1 MKPIETGSTFRPG
14 VIGIVLLYSGL
25 ATLIFLLAYCN
36 LDSRPFWGDEAETA
50 LLAKNVL
57 KFGVPKVDDGV
68 NHISLHGDKFDAR
81 DGLWTWSPW
90 LQDYVTAASFAVF
103 GETTWAGRAPFAFIG
118 WLSVILLGF
127 VAWQA
132 YRRHRIAL
140 GAMLL
145 LGTSEVF
152 LLHIRQCRYYSI
164 TVLAE
169 IVLIYGLYQ
178 IITRNKGGAWFVLAA
193 LLVQFYCNYTCA
205 IANVP
210 VLIVLA
216 LRMFRQDRSVFL
228 TLLSSLGFFLLL
240 AVPWLLFTETWREGS
255 AEGRDTWTHL
265 LRFYAWQFH
274 FHFFPWCFLLL
285 PIGGYLVERF
295 GAKRINV
302 AQTSKSAD
310 LSGLGSRERDCRSE
324 AEARPEGPNER
335 ERASQSQVSKPADR
349 TTSHAVPIAE
359 NSTTRIK
366 SFEKYLL
373 FLMVLYV
380 PVLLIMPLAFSR
392 YLLPLLPIACLLVAA
407 WLFRYI
413 KWTALALVI
422 LMVQCLTNV
431 FAVATD
437 PFGKQYPVRSPFA
450 DFVFSSLL
458 PYEDRLTDL
467 LKFFGENARPGDVV
481 LSWDP
486 EFPLAFYTHLK
497 IIDGRLTSDPF
508 HPLPNWIL
516 PESATGDL
524 NQKHELPDALKPHYE
539 KIIVTVHNSTQVD
552 TIPEPEAY
560 ALQTA
565 ANMSPFVVYKL
576 KNEN

>member
-1 MKPIETGSTFRPG
+1 MNVETGSVFRPG
-14 VIGIVLLYSGL
+14 VIGIAVLYLGL
-25 ATLIFLLAYCN
+25 AALIFLLAFCN

-90 LQDYVTAASFAVF
+90 LQDYIAAASFAVF
-103 GETTWAGRAPFAFIG
+103 GETTWAGRVPFAFVG
-118 WLSVILLGF
+118 WLSVIALGF
-127 VAWQA
+127 VAWKI
-132 YRRHRIAL
+132 YGRHRVAL
-140 GAMLL
+140 SSMLL

-178 IITRNKGGAWFVLAA
+178 ILAKNKTGAWFIAAA
-193 LLVQFYCNYTCA
+193 LVVQFYCNYTCA

-216 LRMFRQDRSVFL
+216 LRLFRQDRVAL
-228 TLLSSLGFFLLL
+228 RPLLSSFAIFLLL
-240 AVPWLLFTETWREGS
+240 AVPWLLFTETWRQGS
-255 AEGRDTWTHL
+255 AEGHDTWTHL

-285 PIGGYLVERF
+285 PIGGWLAGRF
-295 GAKRINV
+295 GGKRDVGQESSVPVRAVSSRPSDRFNV
-302 AQTSKSAD
+302 STFQ
-310 LSGLGSRERDCRSE
+310 RF
-324 AEARPEGPNER
+324 NER
-335 ERASQSQVSKPADR
+335 TA
-349 TTSHAVPIAE
+349 
-359 NSTTRIK
+359 
-366 SFEKYLL
+366 FEHYLL
-373 FLMVLYV
+373 ALMALYV

-392 YLLPLLPIACLLVAA
+392 YLLPLLPIACLLVAV

-413 KWTALALVI
+413 KWTALAIVVLI
-422 LMVQCLTNV
+422 VQYLSNV

-437 PFGKQYPVRSPFA
+437 PFAKQYPVRSPFA

-458 PYEDRLTDL
+458 PYQDRLTDL
-467 LKFFGENARPGDVV
+467 LKFFGENARPGDVL

-486 EFPLAFYTHLK
+486 EFPLVFYTHFK
-497 IIDGRLTSDPF
+497 IVDGRLTPDPF
-508 HPLPNWIL
+508 HSLPNLIL

-524 NQKHELPDALKPHYE
+524 NEKHELPDALKTHYQ
-539 KIIVTVHNSTQVD
+539 KIIVPVHNSTQVD

-560 ALQTA
+560 ELQSA